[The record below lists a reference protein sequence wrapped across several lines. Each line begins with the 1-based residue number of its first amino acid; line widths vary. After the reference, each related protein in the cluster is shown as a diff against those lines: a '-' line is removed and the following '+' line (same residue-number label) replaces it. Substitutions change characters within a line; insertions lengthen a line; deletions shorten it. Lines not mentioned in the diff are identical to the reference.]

1 MRNRYT
7 SILLFFFLV
16 SFSLHAQENL
26 SQKLERHVQ
35 ILASDSLEGRG
46 LGTDGHAKA
55 VAYIEQQ
62 MREIG
67 LQPFQ
72 NGSFMH
78 EFPYKVQLVQVNGK
92 NIVGM
97 IPGTD
102 PLLSKEVIVIG
113 AHYDH
118 LGFEIL
124 PSGTKRN
131 FPGADDN
138 ASGVAGM
145 LEIARLVLLGN
156 EQPKRTLVFI
166 AFDAEES
173 GLIGAERFVKAAK
186 PFDNSAIKAMFSL
199 DMIGMLG
206 KAKGLELKGW
216 ETLADAKDL
225 MARAQAKQPLTIKK
239 MDATIEM
246 RTDTWPFGKIGI
258 PAIHAFTGLIS
269 PYHKPED
276 TADLLDYEGMAQ
288 ITQFLTA
295 LTLEMANAGQLEA
308 APAFTPEK
316 AVAGKSL
323 KVGAQLGFGN
333 SHNRHTQ
340 ESFRANGVFAMEA
353 GLYSSWQMSN
363 NVQLVVST
371 LYDMNG
377 STTPYF
383 GGNFRRHSLTVPAL
397 IRLTTGPLEDGLV
410 RAFVGAGGYFRH
422 HFSQRITGGDG
433 GETISNHLISPPV
446 WEFPEQEW
454 GLNLQFGFQISKV
467 TLTFDWR
474 NALTQ
479 PFSLSSRPDLEVYNR
494 NFRVGLA
501 YAFGK

>member
-1 MRNRYT
+1 MSKLY
-7 SILLFFFLV
+7 SAILIFLFLV
-16 SFSLHAQENL
+16 SFSLQAQENL
-26 SQKLERHVQ
+26 VQRLERHVQ
-35 ILASDSLEGRG
+35 ILAADSLEGRG
-46 LGTDGHAKA
+46 LGTIGHAKA
-55 VAYIEQQ
+55 VAYLEQQ
-62 MREIG
+62 MEEIG

-72 NGSFMH
+72 NGSFIH

-97 IPGTD
+97 IPGSD
-102 PLLSKEVIVIG
+102 PELSKEIIVVG

-124 PSGTKRN
+124 PSGTQRN

-145 LEIARLVLLGN
+145 LEIARLVLTGN
-156 EQPKRTLVFI
+156 ERPKRTLVFI

-173 GLIGAERFVKAAK
+173 GLIGADRFVKADK

-225 MARAQAKQPLTIKK
+225 MARAQAREEITIKK
-239 MDATIEM
+239 MDASIEM

-258 PAIHAFTGLIS
+258 PAIHVFTGLIS

-276 TADLLDYEGMAQ
+276 TPDLLDYEGMAKV
-288 ITQFLTA
+288 TRFVTA
-295 LTLEMANAGQLEA
+295 LTLEMANAANLSA
-308 APAFTPEK
+308 IPSFAPEK
-316 AVAGKSL
+316 VMGGKAL
-323 KVGAQLGFGN
+323 QFGAKIGLGN
-333 SHNRHTQ
+333 SHNRHVQ
-340 ESFRANGVFAMEA
+340 ESFRANGVFAWEA
-353 GLYSSWQMSN
+353 GLYGSWNMTN
-363 NVQLVVST
+363 NLQLVVSS
-371 LYDMNG
+371 LIDSNG

-383 GGNFRRHSLTVPAL
+383 EEDKLRRYSVTIPAL
-397 IRLTTGPLEDGLV
+397 IRLTTGPSEDGV
-410 RAFVGAGGYFRH
+410 GKAFVGAGAYFRH
-422 HFSQRITGGDG
+422 HLSQGLPEFAGIDIVG
-433 GETISNHLISPPV
+433 PA
-446 WEFPEQEW
+446 WEFPDQEW
-454 GLNLQFGFQISKV
+454 GLNLQFGFQVSKF
-467 TLTFDWR
+467 TMTFDWR

-479 PFSLSSRPDLEVYNR
+479 PFSLESRPDLEVYNR